1 MKFEKNREVDNRYLN
16 VPVKY
21 ILNYTGAN
29 EGGKNKYDYPS
40 YEEWVRETKDWL
52 ERNPSF
58 KEYFDL
64 SEETYEELKK
74 GGHIE
79 KKLVK
84 KGKDKTL
91 CIVDFYGKHLALVG
105 WRNADTFSV
114 GNTRLCRVIHKN
126 GKTYIRYKGKDI
138 LISDKSGWV
147 F

>member
-1 MKFEKNREVDNRYLN
+1 MKFGKNREVDSLYLN

-74 GGHIE
+74 GGDIE
-79 KKLVK
+79 EKLVK

-91 CIVDFYGKHLALVG
+91 CII
-105 WRNADTFSV
+105 S
-114 GNTRLCRVIHKN
+114 
-126 GKTYIRYKGKDI
+126 IR
-138 LISDKSGWV
+138 